1 MTICP
6 DCGFDNIDGE
16 EWCEKCEQPLVETA
30 GSAPASEVE
39 RRILRDTIHRLA
51 PREPVLVPP
60 DMPVGHVLK
69 LLVERQIG
77 CAVVVA
83 ERNVA
88 GIFTE
93 RDALVKLNVRAAEL
107 GGRPVSEFMTR
118 SVETLELG
126 DRIAF
131 ALQKMDVGGYRH
143 IPILHQGRV
152 MGIISVR
159 RILNYITAALGGKGD
174 AEKGTEGDT
183 ETRRRGD
190 TEKEGG

>member
-30 GSAPASEVE
+30 GPRPASEVE

-60 DMPVGHVLK
+60 DMPVGQVLK

-83 ERNVA
+83 ERKVA

-107 GGRPVSEFMTR
+107 RGRPVSEFMTR

-143 IPILHQGRV
+143 IPILHQGSV

-174 AEKGTEGDT
+174 AE
-183 ETRRRGD
+183 TRRRGD